1 MADHPVNIEKANIA
15 ELRPKLNSIN
25 KEKEIWFRK
34 KEDLKLEINK
44 LVSQIKEF
52 KSKRDKANISVSE
65 LKKQRDTYNSQVKSL
80 ISQLKTLNKE
90 KFKVLKKY
98 NIKVDPAK
106 IIERINSLEK
116 QVEIEVNFNKEQ
128 KLMEEIKKL
137 KRAYDQVD
145 EVNEIVKKTT
155 KIENEFK
162 QAKKKADDIHNKIR
176 LLTKDDDYIKF
187 IGMSK
192 SITDLKKEQ
201 EYAFN
206 KFISFKNEYLNLQ
219 RQIDDLYPKK
229 PVYIEK
235 KQDRS
240 IKDIFKE
247 KYRAIEEKL
256 RQKKKLTTEDIITL
270 QGKID

>member
-15 ELRPKLNSIN
+15 ELRVKLNSIN
-25 KEKEIWFRK
+25 KEKEVWFKK
-34 KEDLKLEINK
+34 KEDLKLDINK

-90 KFKVLKKY
+90 KYSVLKKY

-106 IIERINSLEK
+106 IIEKINSLER
-116 QVEIEVNFNKEQ
+116 QVETEVNFKKEQ

-137 KRAYDQVD
+137 KRAYDQVA
-145 EVNEIVKKTT
+145 EVNEVVKKTT

-162 QAKKKADDIHNKIR
+162 EAKRKADDIHNKIR
-176 LLTKDDDYIKF
+176 LLTKDDDYINF
-187 IGMSK
+187 IDMSK
-192 SITDLKKEQ
+192 KINDLKKEQ
-201 EYAFN
+201 EEAFN
-206 KFISFKNEYLNLQ
+206 KFISYKNEYLKVQN
-219 RQIDDLYPKK
+219 QIDDLMPKK

-270 QGKID
+270 QGKMD